1 MPSAHTVLGEVPV
14 ERLGITMPHE
24 HIVLSYGGAKSDA
37 PGYNVKA
44 LADEVCKDLGQAVQA
59 YGVGTVVDA
68 GPTELGR
75 DVAVQRE
82 VARRLGVNI
91 IAATGFYR
99 FTSGVPLVWQSAEI
113 DTLVDYV
120 TREITEGVG
129 PDRVKCGVIKLASS
143 DEKIGPVEEKLFRAA
158 ARVSKGT
165 GCPIITHSDPSGWAV
180 TNVGKLQLDILLS
193 EGADP
198 SRIMLGH
205 ICGTPNL
212 NYLIE
217 LVKRGC
223 SVAFDRV
230 GSQRIVPDEVR
241 AGLVAGL
248 CAAGYASHVMLSLDH
263 QGVWF
268 PQRSPA
274 TAANTKHFGYLFQ
287 SFLPRLRAGGV
298 SERDIEQMTVVNPR
312 NLLGL

>member
-1 MPSAHTVLGEVPV
+1 MPSARTVLGEVPV
-14 ERLGITMPHE
+14 EKLGITMPHE
-24 HIVLSYGGAKSDA
+24 HLVVSWGSAKSDS
-37 PGYNVKA
+37 PGYNVSA
-44 LADEVCKDLGQAVQA
+44 VAGEVCKDLGPAAQT
-59 YGVGTVVDA
+59 YGVRTVVDA
-68 GPTELGR
+68 GPPELGR

-82 VARRLGVNI
+82 VARRLNVNV

-99 FTSGVPLVWQSAEI
+99 HAMGMPFYWQGQDVDAVADYLVG
-113 DTLVDYV
+113 
-120 TREITEGVG
+120 EITEGVG
-129 PDRVKCGVIKLASS
+129 PDRVRCGVIKLASS
-143 DEKIGPVEEKLFRAA
+143 DDKIGPAEEKMFRAA
-158 ARVSKGT
+158 ARASKRT

-205 ICGTPNL
+205 ICGTANMA
-212 NYLIE
+212 YLME

-223 SVAFDRV
+223 FIAFDRV

-263 QGVWF
+263 QGAWY
-268 PQRSPA
+268 PRRSA
-274 TAANTKHFGYLFQ
+274 TSAASVKHFGYLHQ
-287 SFLPRLRAGGV
+287 SFVPRLLEAGV
-298 SERDIEQMTVVNPR
+298 SQKHVEQMTVGNPR
-312 NLLGL
+312 ELLGF